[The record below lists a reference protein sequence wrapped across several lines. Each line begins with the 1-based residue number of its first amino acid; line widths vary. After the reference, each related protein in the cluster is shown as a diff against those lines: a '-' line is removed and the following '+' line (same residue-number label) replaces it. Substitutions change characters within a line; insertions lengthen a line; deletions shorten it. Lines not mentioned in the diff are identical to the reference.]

1 MRLTG
6 IAAAVAGIALG
17 ATAVAQSGGTS
28 VAKDSRV
35 FEMRT
40 YYTLPGKLEDLQARF
55 RNHTVKLF
63 EKHGMTNIGYWVPVD
78 EKTGQPS
85 PNTLVYI
92 VAFPSFE
99 ARTKAWDAFR
109 NDPAWHAARDASE
122 KNGKIVEKIDSVFL
136 KATDYSAI
144 K

>member
-1 MRLTG
+1 MACALM
-6 IAAAVAGIALG
+6 IAGVVAASAM
-17 ATAVAQSGGTS
+17 AQSGGNS

-40 YYTLPGKLEDLQARF
+40 YYAAPGKLEDLQARF

-85 PNTLVYI
+85 GNTLVYI
-92 VAFPSFE
+92 LAYPSLE
-99 ARTKAWDAFR
+99 ARTKSWEGFRTDAAWT
-109 NDPAWHAARDASE
+109 AARNESE
-122 KNGKIVEKIDSVFL
+122 KNGKLVEKVDSVFL

>member
-1 MRLTG
+1 MKLGSWLALVLMVVTVSV
-6 IAAAVAGIALG
+6 VAS
-17 ATAVAQSGGTS
+17 QSGGNS

-40 YYTLPGKLEDLQARF
+40 YYAAPGKLEDLQARF
-55 RNHTVKLF
+55 RNHTTKLF

-85 PNTLVYI
+85 GNTLVYI
-92 VAFPSFE
+92 LAYSSLE
-99 ARTKAWDAFR
+99 ARQKSWDAFR
-109 NDPAWHAARDASE
+109 NDPAWNAVRTESE
-122 KNGKIVEKIDSVFL
+122 KNGRLLEKIDSIFL
-136 KATDYSAI
+136 KATDYSPM

>member
-1 MRLTG
+1 MKKLAG
-6 IAAAVAGIALG
+6 IVIVVAAAVSSVL
-17 ATAVAQSGGTS
+17 AQSGGSS

-40 YYTLPGKLEDLQARF
+40 YYAAPGKIEDLQTRF
-55 RNHTVKLF
+55 RDHTTGLF

-78 EKTGQPS
+78 EKTGAPS
-85 PNTLVYI
+85 GNALVYI
-92 VAFPSFE
+92 LAYPSME
-99 ARTKAWDAFR
+99 ARTKAWDGFR
-109 NDPAWHAARDASE
+109 NDPAWTSARDASE
-122 KNGKIVEKIDSVFL
+122 RNGKLVQKVDVVFL

>member
-1 MRLTG
+1 MRLTACALAIVG
-6 IAAAVAGIALG
+6 VVAASVM
-17 ATAVAQSGGTS
+17 AQSGGNS

-40 YYTLPGKLEDLQARF
+40 YHTAPGKLEDLQARF

-63 EKHGMTNIGYWVPVD
+63 EKHGMTNVGYWVPVD

-85 PNTLVYI
+85 GNTLVYI
-92 VAFPSFE
+92 LAYPSLE
-99 ARTKAWDAFR
+99 ARTKSWDGFSNDAAWT
-109 NDPAWHAARDASE
+109 AARNESE
-122 KNGKIVEKIDSVFL
+122 KNGKLVEKVDSVFL

>member
-1 MRLTG
+1 MKIGGVLG
-6 IAAAVAGIALG
+6 ILLGVAAASRM
-17 ATAVAQSGGTS
+17 AQSGGNS

-40 YYTLPGKLEDLQARF
+40 YYAAPGKLEDLQARF

-78 EKTGQPS
+78 EKTGQPTG
-85 PNTLVYI
+85 NTLVYI
-92 VAFPSFE
+92 LAFPSLE
-99 ARTKAWDAFR
+99 ARQKSWDGFRADPAWDAAR
-109 NDPAWHAARDASE
+109 NESE
-122 KNGKIVEKIDSVFL
+122 KNGKLLEKIDSVFL

>member
-1 MRLTG
+1 MRASVIVLALVG
-6 IAAAVAGIALG
+6 VVAASVM
-17 ATAVAQSGGTS
+17 AQSGGNS

-40 YYTLPGKLEDLQARF
+40 YYAAPGKLEDLQARF
-55 RNHTVKLF
+55 RDHTVKLF

-78 EKTGQPS
+78 EKTGQAS
-85 PNTLVYI
+85 GNTLVYI
-92 VAFPSFE
+92 LAYPNLE
-99 ARTKAWDAFR
+99 ARTKSWEGFR
-109 NDPAWHAARDASE
+109 TDPAWNAARNESE
-122 KNGKIVEKIDSVFL
+122 KNGKLVEKVDSVFL

>member
-1 MRLTG
+1 MR
-6 IAAAVAGIALG
+6 IAAWMLAIAGAV
-17 ATAVAQSGGTS
+17 TTVVMAQSGGNS

-40 YYTLPGKLEDLQARF
+40 YYAAPGKLEDLQARF

-78 EKTGQPS
+78 EKTGQPTG
-85 PNTLVYI
+85 NTLVYI
-92 VAFPSFE
+92 LAYPNAE
-99 ARTKAWDAFR
+99 ARAKAWDGFR
-109 NDPAWHAARDASE
+109 ADPAWAAARNESE
-122 KNGKIVEKIDSVFL
+122 KNGKLVEKIDSVFL
-136 KATDYSAI
+136 KATDYSAT

>member
-1 MRLTG
+1 MMRVRVLS
-6 IAAAVAGIALG
+6 VLAGLIVG
-17 ATAVAQSGGTS
+17 ATLMAQSGGNS

-40 YYTLPGKLEDLQARF
+40 YHTLPGKLEDLQARF
-55 RNHTVKLF
+55 RNHTLKLF

-78 EKTGQPS
+78 EKTGEPS
-85 PNTLVYI
+85 ASTLVYI

-99 ARTKAWDAFR
+99 ARAKAWDDFR
-109 NDPAWHAARDASE
+109 KDPAWIAVRDESE
-122 KNGKIVEKIDSVFL
+122 KNGKIVEKIESAFL

>member
-1 MRLTG
+1 MR
-6 IAAAVAGIALG
+6 IAAWMLAIAGAVTTALM
-17 ATAVAQSGGTS
+17 AQSGGNS

-40 YYTLPGKLEDLQARF
+40 YYAAPGKLEDLQARF

-63 EKHGMTNIGYWVPVD
+63 EKHDMTNIGYWVPVD
-78 EKTGQPS
+78 EKSGQPTG
-85 PNTLVYI
+85 NTLVYI
-92 VAFPSFE
+92 LAYPSPE
-99 ARTKAWDAFR
+99 ARAKAWEGFR
-109 NDPAWHAARDASE
+109 TDPAWVSARNESE
-122 KNGKIVEKIDSVFL
+122 KNGKLVEKIDSVFL

>member
-1 MRLTG
+1 MRIGGMLALVLG
-6 IAAAVAGIALG
+6 VVAVSVL
-17 ATAVAQSGGTS
+17 AQSGGNS

-40 YYTLPGKLEDLQARF
+40 YYAAPGKLEDLQARF

-63 EKHGMTNIGYWVPVD
+63 EKHGMTNVGYWVPVD

-85 PNTLVYI
+85 GNTLVYI
-92 VAFPSFE
+92 LAYPSLE
-99 ARTKAWDAFR
+99 ARTKSWDGFR
-109 NDPAWHAARDASE
+109 NDAAWTAARNESE
-122 KNGKIVEKIDSVFL
+122 KNGKLVEKVDSVFL
-136 KATDYSAI
+136 KATDYSTI

>member
-1 MRLTG
+1 MRLSVL
-6 IAAAVAGIALG
+6 AAGIVGVAVS
-17 ATAVAQSGGTS
+17 ATVLAQSGGNS

-55 RNHTVKLF
+55 RDHTLKLF

-109 NDPAWHAARDASE
+109 NDPAWIAARDASE
-122 KNGKIVEKIDSVFL
+122 KNGKIVDKIESVFL

>member
-1 MRLTG
+1 MRVAACALA
-6 IAAAVAGIALG
+6 IAGVVI
-17 ATAVAQSGGTS
+17 VSVMAQSGGNS

-40 YYTLPGKLEDLQARF
+40 YYAAPGKLEDLQARF
-55 RNHTVKLF
+55 RDNTVKLF

-85 PNTLVYI
+85 GNTLVYI
-92 VAFPSFE
+92 LAYPSFE
-99 ARTKAWDAFR
+99 ARTKSWDGFR
-109 NDPAWHAARDASE
+109 NDPAWTAARNESE
-122 KNGKIVEKIDSVFL
+122 KNGKLVEKVDSVFL
-136 KATDYSAI
+136 KATDYSGI

>member
-1 MRLTG
+1 MR
-6 IAAAVAGIALG
+6 AAACALAMVG
-17 ATAVAQSGGTS
+17 VVMAAVMAQPGGNS

-40 YYTLPGKLEDLQARF
+40 YYAAPGKLEDLQARF

-78 EKTGQPS
+78 EKTGQPTG
-85 PNTLVYI
+85 NTLVYI
-92 VAFPSFE
+92 LAYPSPE
-99 ARTKAWDAFR
+99 ARAKSWEGFR
-109 NDPAWHAARDASE
+109 ADPAWAAARNESE
-122 KNGKIVEKIDSVFL
+122 KNGKLVEKVDSVFL
-136 KATDYSAI
+136 KATDYSSI